1 MRFKLASLTL
11 AAVLAACAMNAPP
24 AKAQACDGQAKPGMH
39 EAEMDFGML
48 DRSYKVYVP
57 KNWDEK
63 TRRPLVLGLHGGF
76 GTGQIFNE
84 QTRAAEQADKYN
96 MLLVLPDGR
105 LKSWNAGTCCGAA
118 AKFGVRDVDFIEALV
133 EAVSAQYCVDKS
145 KVFATGFS
153 NGAMLSH
160 RVACEKPGLLK
171 AIAPV
176 SGGIMSE
183 CKNGSAVSALLIQGR
198 DDPRI
203 FWNGGTFDDTYRPS
217 MREVVSALARRN
229 GCAEQEKAVSKSA
242 TGVECRQRT
251 GCDGHPI
258 TYCGVD
264 KVGHQWPG
272 GKSYWVDEL
281 GPNTRAFDATAEIF
295 KFFADQAR

>member
-1 MRFKLASLTL
+1 MKLKLMAVM
-11 AAVLAACAMNAPP
+11 AAGVVAACAMNAPP
-24 AKAQACDGQAKPGMH
+24 AQAKACDGKAEPGMH
-39 EAEMDFGML
+39 EAEMEFGML

-57 KNWDEK
+57 KQWNEK
-63 TRRPLVLGLHGGF
+63 VRRPMVLGLHGGF
-76 GTGQIFNE
+76 GTGKIFNE
-84 QTRAAEQADKYN
+84 QTQASAQADKYN

-118 AKFGVRDVDFIEALV
+118 AKFGVRDVDFIAALI
-133 EAVSAQYCVDKS
+133 EKVSSEYCVDDS
-145 KVFATGFS
+145 QVFATGFS

-160 RVACEKPGLLK
+160 RLACDKPGLIK

-183 CKNGSAVSALLIQGR
+183 CENGGAVSALLIQGR

-203 FWNGGTFDDTYRPS
+203 FWDGGTFDDSYRPS
-217 MREVVSALARRN
+217 MREVVSALAGRN
-229 GCAEQEKAVSKSA
+229 GCAGQEKAIDKSA
-242 TGVECRQRT
+242 SGVECRQRS
-251 GCDGHPI
+251 GCGDHPV

-272 GKSYWVDEL
+272 GKSYWIDKL
-281 GPNTRAFDATAEIF
+281 GPNTQSFDATAEIF
-295 KFFADQAR
+295 KFFAEQAQ